1 MDRGNVHR
9 IVRARGR
16 ARAALFAALVLAS
29 SPLWAESEA
38 EPLLPRPRPASAP
51 FSDAPLPDALLVRVY
66 ANTARDDEFVEIGNP
81 HPEST
86 DVSGWALTDR
96 EGTAT
101 FPLDSILQAG
111 GRLLVTRN
119 ATSYAEDTLETA
131 DFTMGPGDARQ
142 MEGDAPRLAD
152 AGDEVLL
159 IDPSGAVVDAYA
171 WGDSSYAGPGWIG
184 RTAERMGR
192 GEIAVR
198 GRDGGGGWV
207 DRDTAEDWEGIRH
220 HRLGQSSF
228 DSGAFELRG
237 ATTAVLSPDSG
248 DLPLLRFLGAARS
261 TIEVGVYTFQSERI
275 ASVLAAAADRGVRVR
290 VLLDGSP
297 VGGVEADEHR
307 VVGGLLAAGVEVRW
321 LAGGTDVVKRYRYLH
336 AKYALV
342 DGSAAWIGSENFGT
356 AGFPSDHDGNRGWSV
371 IVDDA
376 DLAGILRNVFET
388 DFDPRRPDSMAAREP
403 GLVPLPPAPSI
414 VPWPPEPPTP
424 PRPARIVLAPDT
436 TLDPEGILGLFA
448 SAKVRLSIDA
458 FYLDEVWGDAPSPFL
473 EAAFAA
479 AHRGVSVRILLDGSW
494 ASVEADT
501 GTNDDVLE
509 RINRRATD
517 EHLPL
522 EVRLLE
528 PRGSIERLHSKGAV
542 VDGRAVLV
550 SSMNWAL
557 GSATENREVGLIV
570 DDPVLA
576 RTFEISFD
584 ADWDGRPTSGV
595 DAWRLEDPLALV
607 ALYALV
613 AVASALS
620 LRKLRPRNK
629 DIKPGARV
637 RTRVSLGA
645 HLRGRYREVRLLPA
659 QLVAQP
665 RPRAGRR
672 SGARRG
678 RSEARGRVRGPE
690 GD

>member
-1 MDRGNVHR
+1 M
-9 IVRARGR
+9 RARVR

-51 FSDAPLPDALLVRVY
+51 FSDAPQPDALLVRVY

-81 HPEST
+81 RPEST
-86 DVSGWALTDR
+86 NVSGWALTDR

-101 FPLDSILQAG
+101 FPLDSILPAG

-119 ATSYAEDTLETA
+119 ATSYAEDTLEAA
-131 DFTMGPGDARQ
+131 DFSMWPGDARQ
-142 MEGDAPRLAD
+142 MEGDALRLAD

-171 WGDSSYAGPGWIG
+171 WGDSSYVGAGWIG
-184 RTAERMGR
+184 RAAERMGR
-192 GEIAVR
+192 GEVAVR
-198 GRDGGGGWV
+198 GRDLAGGWI
-207 DRDTAEDWEGIRH
+207 DRDAAEDWEGIRH
-220 HRLGQSSF
+220 HRLGQSMF
-228 DSGAFELRG
+228 DIGPFELRG
-237 ATTAVLSPDSG
+237 ATTAVLSPDAG
-248 DLPLLRFLGAARS
+248 DLPLLRFLGSAGS

-275 ASVLAAAADRGVRVR
+275 ASVLAAAAGRGVRVR

-297 VGGVEADEHR
+297 VGGVEEDEHR
-307 VVGGLLAAGVEVRW
+307 VVGGLLAAGIDVRW
-321 LAGGTDVVKRYRYLH
+321 LVGSTDVVKRYRYLH

-342 DGSAAWIGSENFGT
+342 DRRAAWIGSENFGT
-356 AGFPSDHDGNRGWSV
+356 AGFSPDHEGNRGWSV

-376 DLAGILRNVFET
+376 DLTGILRNVFET
-388 DFDPRRPDSMAAREP
+388 DFDPRRPDSIAAREL
-403 GLVPLPPAPSI
+403 GILPLPPAASV
-414 VPWPPEPPTP
+414 VPWSSGLPSA
-424 PRPARIVLAPDT
+424 PRSARIVLAPDT

-448 SAKVRLSIDA
+448 SAKDRLSIDA
-458 FYLDEVWGDAPSPFL
+458 FYLDEMWGDIPSPFL
-473 EAAFAA
+473 EAALAA
-479 AHRGVSVRILLDGSW
+479 ARRGVSVRILLDGSW
-494 ASVEADT
+494 ASVEADS

-517 EHLPL
+517 ERLPL

-528 PRGSIERLHSKGAV
+528 PRGSIERLHNKGAV

-570 DDPVLA
+570 DDSDLA
-576 RTFEISFD
+576 RTFETSFD
-584 ADWDGRPTSGV
+584 ADWEGRPTSGV

-607 ALYALV
+607 ALYAMV

-637 RTRVSLGA
+637 RTRASLGA
-645 HLRGRYREVRLLPA
+645 HLRGRHREVRLLPA
-659 QLVAQP
+659 QLVAQSG
-665 RPRAGRR
+665 PRAGRR

-678 RSEARGRVRGPE
+678 RSEARGRVRGPQR
-690 GD
+690 D

>member
-1 MDRGNVHR
+1 M
-9 IVRARGR
+9 
-16 ARAALFAALVLAS
+16 FTALVLAS

-51 FSDAPLPDALLVRVY
+51 FSDAPQPDALLVRVY

-81 HPEST
+81 RPEST
-86 DVSGWALTDR
+86 NVSGWALTDR

-101 FPLDSILQAG
+101 FPLDSILPAG

-119 ATSYAEDTLETA
+119 ATSYAEDTLEAA
-131 DFTMGPGDARQ
+131 DFSMWPGDARQ
-142 MEGDAPRLAD
+142 MEGDALRLAD

-171 WGDSSYAGPGWIG
+171 WGDSSYVGAGWIG
-184 RTAERMGR
+184 RAAERMGR
-192 GEIAVR
+192 GEVAVR
-198 GRDGGGGWV
+198 GRDLAGGWI
-207 DRDTAEDWEGIRH
+207 DRDAAEDWEGIRH
-220 HRLGQSSF
+220 HRLGQSMF
-228 DSGAFELRG
+228 DIGPFELRG
-237 ATTAVLSPDSG
+237 ATTAVLSPDAG
-248 DLPLLRFLGAARS
+248 DLPLLRFLGSAGS

-275 ASVLAAAADRGVRVR
+275 ASVLAAAAGRGVRVR

-297 VGGVEADEHR
+297 VGGVEEDEHR
-307 VVGGLLAAGVEVRW
+307 VVGGLLAAGIDVRW
-321 LAGGTDVVKRYRYLH
+321 LVGSTDVVKRYRYLH

-342 DGSAAWIGSENFGT
+342 DRRAAWIGSENFGT
-356 AGFPSDHDGNRGWSV
+356 AGFSPDHEGNRGWSV

-376 DLAGILRNVFET
+376 DLTGILRNVFET
-388 DFDPRRPDSMAAREP
+388 DFDPRRPDSIAAREP
-403 GLVPLPPAPSI
+403 GLLPLPHAPSV
-414 VPWPPEPPTP
+414 VPWSSGPPTA
-424 PRPARIVLAPDT
+424 PRSARIVLAPDT

-448 SAKVRLSIDA
+448 SAKDRLSIDA
-458 FYLDEVWGDAPSPFL
+458 FYFDEMWGDTPSPFL
-473 EAAFAA
+473 EAALAA
-479 AHRGVSVRILLDGSW
+479 ARRGVSVRILLDGSW
-494 ASVEADT
+494 ASVEADS

-509 RINRRATD
+509 RINRRAMD
-517 EHLPL
+517 ERLPL

-528 PRGSIERLHSKGAV
+528 PRGSIERLHNKGAV

-570 DDPVLA
+570 DDSDLA
-576 RTFEISFD
+576 RTFETSFD
-584 ADWDGRPTSGV
+584 ADWEGRPTSGV

-607 ALYALV
+607 ALYAMV

-637 RTRVSLGA
+637 RTRASLGA
-645 HLRGRYREVRLLPA
+645 HLRGRHREVRLLPA
-659 QLVAQP
+659 QLVAQSG
-665 RPRAGRR
+665 PRAGRR
-672 SGARRG
+672 YGARRG
-678 RSEARGRVRGPE
+678 RSEARGRVRGPQR
-690 GD
+690 D

>member
-1 MDRGNVHR
+1 
-9 IVRARGR
+9 
-16 ARAALFAALVLAS
+16 LFAALVLAS

-51 FSDAPLPDALLVRVY
+51 FSDAPQPDALLVRVY

-81 HPEST
+81 RPEST
-86 DVSGWALTDR
+86 NVSGWALTDR

-101 FPLDSILQAG
+101 FPLDSILPAG

-119 ATSYAEDTLETA
+119 ATSYAEDTLEAA
-131 DFTMGPGDARQ
+131 DFSMWPGDARQ
-142 MEGDAPRLAD
+142 MEGDALRLAD

-171 WGDSSYAGPGWIG
+171 WGDSSYVGAGWIG
-184 RTAERMGR
+184 RAAERMGR
-192 GEIAVR
+192 GEVAVR
-198 GRDGGGGWV
+198 GRDLAGGWI
-207 DRDTAEDWEGIRH
+207 DRDAAEDWEGIRH
-220 HRLGQSSF
+220 HRLGQSMF
-228 DSGAFELRG
+228 DIGPFELRG
-237 ATTAVLSPDSG
+237 ATTAVLSPDAG
-248 DLPLLRFLGAARS
+248 DLPLLRFLGSAGS

-275 ASVLAAAADRGVRVR
+275 ASVLAAAAGRGVRVR

-297 VGGVEADEHR
+297 VGGVEEDEHR
-307 VVGGLLAAGVEVRW
+307 VVGGLLAAGIDVRW
-321 LAGGTDVVKRYRYLH
+321 LVGSTDVVKRYRYLH

-342 DGSAAWIGSENFGT
+342 DRRAAWIGSENFGT
-356 AGFPSDHDGNRGWSV
+356 AGFSPDHEGNRGWSV

-376 DLAGILRNVFET
+376 DLTGILRNVFET
-388 DFDPRRPDSMAAREP
+388 DFDPRRPDSIAAREP
-403 GLVPLPPAPSI
+403 VLLPLPPAASV
-414 VPWPPEPPTP
+414 VPWSSGSPSR
-424 PRPARIVLAPDT
+424 PRSARIVLTPDT

-448 SAKVRLSIDA
+448 SAKDRLSIDA
-458 FYLDEVWGDAPSPFL
+458 FYLDEMWGDTPSPFL
-473 EAAFAA
+473 EAALAA
-479 AHRGVSVRILLDGSW
+479 ARRGVSVRILLDGSW
-494 ASVEADT
+494 ASVEADS

-517 EHLPL
+517 ERLPL

-528 PRGSIERLHSKGAV
+528 PRGSIERLHNKGAV

-570 DDPVLA
+570 DDSDLA
-576 RTFEISFD
+576 RTFETSFD
-584 ADWDGRPTSGV
+584 ADWEGRPTSGV

-607 ALYALV
+607 ALYAMV

-637 RTRVSLGA
+637 RTRASLGA
-645 HLRGRYREVRLLPA
+645 HLRGRHREVRLLPA
-659 QLVAQP
+659 QLVAQSG
-665 RPRAGRR
+665 PRAGRR

-678 RSEARGRVRGPE
+678 RSEARGRVRGPQR
-690 GD
+690 D

>member
-1 MDRGNVHR
+1 
-9 IVRARGR
+9 
-16 ARAALFAALVLAS
+16 LFAALVLAS

-51 FSDAPLPDALLVRVY
+51 FSDAPQPDALLVRVY

-81 HPEST
+81 RPEST
-86 DVSGWALTDR
+86 NVSGWALTDR

-101 FPLDSILQAG
+101 FPLDSILPAG

-119 ATSYAEDTLETA
+119 ATSYAEDTLEAA
-131 DFTMGPGDARQ
+131 DFSMWPGDARQ
-142 MEGDAPRLAD
+142 MEGDALRLAD

-171 WGDSSYAGPGWIG
+171 WGDSSYAGAGWIG
-184 RTAERMGR
+184 RAAERMGR
-192 GEIAVR
+192 GEVAVR
-198 GRDGGGGWV
+198 GRDPAGGWI
-207 DRDTAEDWEGIRH
+207 DRDAAEDWEGIRH
-220 HRLGQSSF
+220 HRLGQSMF
-228 DSGAFELRG
+228 DIGPFELRG
-237 ATTAVLSPDSG
+237 ATTAVLSPDAG
-248 DLPLLRFLGAARS
+248 DLPLLRFLGSAGS

-275 ASVLAAAADRGVRVR
+275 ASVLAAAAGRGVRVR

-297 VGGVEADEHR
+297 VGGVEEDEHR
-307 VVGGLLAAGVEVRW
+307 VVGGLLAAGIDVRW
-321 LAGGTDVVKRYRYLH
+321 LVGSTDVVKRYRYLH

-342 DGSAAWIGSENFGT
+342 DRRAAWIGSENFGT
-356 AGFPSDHDGNRGWSV
+356 AGFSPDHEGNRGWSV

-376 DLAGILRNVFET
+376 DLTGILRNVFET
-388 DFDPRRPDSMAAREP
+388 DFDPRRPDSIAAREP
-403 GLVPLPPAPSI
+403 VLLPLPPAASV
-414 VPWPPEPPTP
+414 VPWSSGSPSR
-424 PRPARIVLAPDT
+424 PRSARIVLTPDT

-448 SAKVRLSIDA
+448 SAKDRLSIDA
-458 FYLDEVWGDAPSPFL
+458 FYLDEMWGDTPSPFL
-473 EAAFAA
+473 EAALAA
-479 AHRGVSVRILLDGSW
+479 ARRGVSVRILLDGSW
-494 ASVEADT
+494 ASVEADS

-517 EHLPL
+517 ERLPL

-528 PRGSIERLHSKGAV
+528 PRGSIERLHNKGAV

-570 DDPVLA
+570 DDPDLA
-576 RTFEISFD
+576 RTFETSFD
-584 ADWDGRPTSGV
+584 ADWEGRPTSGV

-607 ALYALV
+607 ALYAMV

-637 RTRVSLGA
+637 RTRASLGA
-645 HLRGRYREVRLLPA
+645 HLRGRHREVRLLPA
-659 QLVAQP
+659 QLVAQSG
-665 RPRAGRR
+665 PRAGRR
-672 SGARRG
+672 YGARRG

>member
-1 MDRGNVHR
+1 
-9 IVRARGR
+9 
-16 ARAALFAALVLAS
+16 LFAALVLAS

-38 EPLLPRPRPASAP
+38 EPLLPRSRPASAP

-81 HPEST
+81 HPEPV

-96 EGTAT
+96 EATAT
-101 FPLDSILQAG
+101 FPLDSILPAG

-119 ATSYAEDTLETA
+119 ATSYTEDTLEAA
-131 DFTMGPGDARQ
+131 DFSMGPGDARQ
-142 MEGDAPRLAD
+142 MEGGALRLAD

-159 IDPSGAVVDAYA
+159 IDRTGTVVDAYS
-171 WGDSSYAGPGWIG
+171 WGDSSYGGPGWIG
-184 RTAERMGR
+184 RAADRIGR

-198 GRDGGGGWV
+198 GRDLAGEWV
-207 DRDTAEDWEGIRH
+207 DRNAAEDWEGLRH
-220 HRLGQSSF
+220 YRLAQSSF
-228 DSGAFELRG
+228 DIGPLELRG
-237 ATTAVLSPDSG
+237 ATTAVLSPDAG
-248 DLPLLRFLGAARS
+248 DLPLLRFLGSARA

-275 ASVLAAAADRGVRVR
+275 ASVLAAAAGRGVRVR

-297 VGGVEADEHR
+297 VGGIEEDEHR

-321 LAGGTDVVKRYRYLH
+321 LAGSTDVVKRYRYLH

-342 DGSAAWIGSENFGT
+342 DGRSAWIGSENFGN
-356 AGFPSDHDGNRGWSV
+356 AGFPSDHEGNRGWSV
-371 IVDDA
+371 IADDA

-388 DFDPRRPDSMAAREP
+388 DFDPRRPDSMAVRET
-403 GLVPLPPAPSI
+403 GFTPLPPAPSV
-414 VPWPPEPPTP
+414 VPWSSGPPSA
-424 PRPARIVLAPDT
+424 PRSARIVLAPDT
-436 TLDPEGILGLFA
+436 TLDPEGILDFLA

-458 FYLDEVWGDAPSPFL
+458 FYLDEMWGDTPSPFL

-479 AHRGVSVRILLDGSW
+479 ARREVSVRILLDGSW
-494 ASVEADT
+494 ASVEADSD
-501 GTNDDVLE
+501 TNDDVLD
-509 RINRRATD
+509 RVNRRAMD
-517 EHLPL
+517 ERLPL

-528 PRGSIERLHSKGAV
+528 PRGSIERLHNKGAV

-570 DDPVLA
+570 DDPDLA

-584 ADWDGRPTSGV
+584 ADWEGRPTSGV

-637 RTRVSLGA
+637 RTRAPFGA
-645 HLRGRYREVRLLPA
+645 HLRGRHREVRLLPA
-659 QLVAQP
+659 QLVAQSG
-665 RPRAGRR
+665 PRAGRG
-672 SGARRG
+672 SGARRR

-690 GD
+690 RD

>member
-1 MDRGNVHR
+1 
-9 IVRARGR
+9 
-16 ARAALFAALVLAS
+16 LFAALVLAS

-51 FSDAPLPDALLVRVY
+51 FSDGRLPDALLVRVY
-66 ANTARDDEFVEIGNP
+66 ANTPRDDEFVEIGNP
-81 HPEST
+81 HPELI

-101 FPLDSILQAG
+101 FPLDSILPAG
-111 GRLLVTRN
+111 GRLLVTRD
-119 ATSYAEDTLETA
+119 ATSYAEDTLEAA
-131 DFTMGPGDARQ
+131 DFSMGPGDARQ
-142 MEGDAPRLAD
+142 MEGDALRLAD

-159 IDPSGAVVDAYA
+159 LDRTGTVVDAYA

-184 RTAERMGR
+184 RAAERMGR

-198 GRDGGGGWV
+198 GRDSAIGWV
-207 DRDTAEDWEGIRH
+207 DRDAAEDWEGLRH
-220 HRLGQSSF
+220 YRLAQSSF
-228 DSGAFELRG
+228 DIGPFELRG
-237 ATTAVLSPDSG
+237 ATTAVLSPDAG
-248 DLPLLRFLGAARS
+248 DLPLLRFLGSARA

-275 ASVLAAAADRGVRVR
+275 ASVLAAAAGRGVRVR

-297 VGGVEADEHR
+297 VGGVEDDEHR
-307 VVGGLLAAGVEVRW
+307 VVAGLLAAGVEVRW
-321 LAGGTDVVKRYRYLH
+321 LVGSTDVVKRYRYLH

-342 DGSAAWIGSENFGT
+342 DGRSAWIGSENFGN
-356 AGFPSDHDGNRGWSV
+356 AGFPSDHEGNRGWSV
-371 IVDDA
+371 VADDA
-376 DLAGILRNVFET
+376 DLAGVLRNVFET
-388 DFDPRRPDSMAAREP
+388 DFDPRRPDSIAARET
-403 GLVPLPPAPSI
+403 GFTPLPPAPSI
-414 VPWPPEPPTP
+414 VPWSSGPPSA
-424 PRPARIVLAPDT
+424 PRSARIVLAPDT
-436 TLDPEGILGLFA
+436 TLDPDGILGLFA
-448 SAKVRLSIDA
+448 SAKERLSIDA
-458 FYLDEVWGDAPSPFL
+458 FYLDEIWGDTPSPFL

-479 AHRGVSVRILLDGSW
+479 ARRGVSVRILLDGSW
-494 ASVEADT
+494 ASVEADS

-509 RINRRATD
+509 RINRRAND
-517 EHLPL
+517 ERLPL

-528 PRGSIERLHSKGAV
+528 PRGSIERLHNKGAL

-570 DDPVLA
+570 DDLDLA

-584 ADWDGRPTSGV
+584 ADWEGRPTSGV

-637 RTRVSLGA
+637 RTRAFLGT
-645 HLRGRYREVRLLPA
+645 HLRGRHREVRLLPA
-659 QLVAQP
+659 QLVAQSGP
-665 RPRAGRR
+665 RSGRR

>member
-1 MDRGNVHR
+1 
-9 IVRARGR
+9 
-16 ARAALFAALVLAS
+16 LFAALVLAS

-51 FSDAPLPDALLVRVY
+51 FSDAPQPDALLVRVY

-81 HPEST
+81 RPEST
-86 DVSGWALTDR
+86 NVSGWALTDR

-101 FPLDSILQAG
+101 FPLDSILPAG

-119 ATSYAEDTLETA
+119 ATSYAEDTLEAA
-131 DFTMGPGDARQ
+131 DFSMWPGDARQ
-142 MEGDAPRLAD
+142 MEGDALRLAD

-171 WGDSSYAGPGWIG
+171 WGDSSYVGAGWIG
-184 RTAERMGR
+184 RAAERMGR
-192 GEIAVR
+192 GEVAVR
-198 GRDGGGGWV
+198 GRDLAGGWI
-207 DRDTAEDWEGIRH
+207 DRDAAEDWEGIRH
-220 HRLGQSSF
+220 HRLGQSMF
-228 DSGAFELRG
+228 DIGPFELRG
-237 ATTAVLSPDSG
+237 ATTAVLSPDAG
-248 DLPLLRFLGAARS
+248 DLPLLRFLGSAGS

-275 ASVLAAAADRGVRVR
+275 ASVLAAAAGRGVRVR

-297 VGGVEADEHR
+297 VGGVEEDEHR
-307 VVGGLLAAGVEVRW
+307 VVGGLLAAGIDVRW
-321 LAGGTDVVKRYRYLH
+321 LVGSTDVVKRYRYLH

-342 DGSAAWIGSENFGT
+342 DRRAAWIGSENFGT
-356 AGFPSDHDGNRGWSV
+356 AGFSPDHEGNRGWSV

-376 DLAGILRNVFET
+376 DLTGILRNVFET
-388 DFDPRRPDSMAAREP
+388 DFDPRRPDSIAAREL
-403 GLVPLPPAPSI
+403 GILPLPPAASV
-414 VPWPPEPPTP
+414 VPWSSGLPSA
-424 PRPARIVLAPDT
+424 PRSARIVLAPDT

-448 SAKVRLSIDA
+448 SAKDRLSIDA
-458 FYLDEVWGDAPSPFL
+458 FYLDEMWGDIPSPFL
-473 EAAFAA
+473 EAALAA
-479 AHRGVSVRILLDGSW
+479 ARRGVSVRILLDGSW
-494 ASVEADT
+494 ASVEADS

-517 EHLPL
+517 ERLPL

-528 PRGSIERLHSKGAV
+528 PRGSIERLHNKGAV

-570 DDPVLA
+570 DDPDLA
-576 RTFEISFD
+576 RTFETSFD
-584 ADWDGRPTSGV
+584 ADWEGRPTSGV

-607 ALYALV
+607 ALYAMV

-637 RTRVSLGA
+637 RTRASLGA
-645 HLRGRYREVRLLPA
+645 HLRGRHREVRLLPA
-659 QLVAQP
+659 QLVAQSG
-665 RPRAGRR
+665 PRAGRR

-678 RSEARGRVRGPE
+678 RSEARGRVRGPQR
-690 GD
+690 D

>member
-1 MDRGNVHR
+1 
-9 IVRARGR
+9 
-16 ARAALFAALVLAS
+16 LFAALVLAS

-51 FSDAPLPDALLVRVY
+51 FSDAPQPDALLVRVY

-81 HPEST
+81 RPEST
-86 DVSGWALTDR
+86 NVSGWALTDR

-101 FPLDSILQAG
+101 FPLDSILPAG

-119 ATSYAEDTLETA
+119 ATSYAEDTLEAA
-131 DFTMGPGDARQ
+131 DFSMWPGDARQ
-142 MEGDAPRLAD
+142 MEGDALRLAD

-171 WGDSSYAGPGWIG
+171 WGDSSYVGAGWIG
-184 RTAERMGR
+184 RAAERMGR
-192 GEIAVR
+192 GEVAVR
-198 GRDGGGGWV
+198 GRDLAGGWI
-207 DRDTAEDWEGIRH
+207 DRDAAEDWEGIRH
-220 HRLGQSSF
+220 HRLGQSMF
-228 DSGAFELRG
+228 DIGPFELRG
-237 ATTAVLSPDSG
+237 ATTAVLSPDAG
-248 DLPLLRFLGAARS
+248 DLPLLRFLGSAGS

-275 ASVLAAAADRGVRVR
+275 ASVLAAAAGRGVRVR

-297 VGGVEADEHR
+297 VGGVEEDEHR
-307 VVGGLLAAGVEVRW
+307 VVGGLLAAGIDVRW
-321 LAGGTDVVKRYRYLH
+321 LVGSTDVVKRYRYLH

-342 DGSAAWIGSENFGT
+342 DRRAAWIGSENFGT
-356 AGFPSDHDGNRGWSV
+356 AGFSPDHEGNRGWSV

-376 DLAGILRNVFET
+376 DLTGILRNVFET
-388 DFDPRRPDSMAAREP
+388 DFDPRRPDSIAAREP
-403 GLVPLPPAPSI
+403 VLLPLPPAASV
-414 VPWPPEPPTP
+414 VPWSSGSPSR
-424 PRPARIVLAPDT
+424 PRSARIVLTPDT

-448 SAKVRLSIDA
+448 SAKDRLSIDA
-458 FYLDEVWGDAPSPFL
+458 FYLDEMWGDTPSPFL
-473 EAAFAA
+473 EAALAA
-479 AHRGVSVRILLDGSW
+479 ARRGVSVRILLDGSW
-494 ASVEADT
+494 ASVEADS

-517 EHLPL
+517 ERLPL

-528 PRGSIERLHSKGAV
+528 PRGSIERLHNKGAV

-570 DDPVLA
+570 DDPDLA
-576 RTFEISFD
+576 RTFETSFD
-584 ADWDGRPTSGV
+584 ADWEGRPTSGV

-607 ALYALV
+607 ALYAMV

-637 RTRVSLGA
+637 RTRASLGA
-645 HLRGRYREVRLLPA
+645 HLRGRHREVRLLPA
-659 QLVAQP
+659 QLVAQSG
-665 RPRAGRR
+665 PRAGRR
-672 SGARRG
+672 YGARRG

>member
-1 MDRGNVHR
+1 
-9 IVRARGR
+9 
-16 ARAALFAALVLAS
+16 LFAALVLAS

-51 FSDAPLPDALLVRVY
+51 FSDAPQPDALLVRVY

-81 HPEST
+81 RPEST
-86 DVSGWALTDR
+86 NVSGWALTDR

-101 FPLDSILQAG
+101 FPLDSILPAG

-119 ATSYAEDTLETA
+119 ATSYAEDTLEAA
-131 DFTMGPGDARQ
+131 DFSMWPGDARQ
-142 MEGDAPRLAD
+142 MEGDALRLAD

-171 WGDSSYAGPGWIG
+171 WGDSSYVGAGWIG
-184 RTAERMGR
+184 RAAERMGR
-192 GEIAVR
+192 GEVAVR
-198 GRDGGGGWV
+198 GRDLAGGWI
-207 DRDTAEDWEGIRH
+207 DRDAAEDWEGIRH
-220 HRLGQSSF
+220 HRLGQSMF
-228 DSGAFELRG
+228 DIGPFELRG
-237 ATTAVLSPDSG
+237 ATTAVLSPDAG
-248 DLPLLRFLGAARS
+248 DLPLLRFLGSAGS

-275 ASVLAAAADRGVRVR
+275 ASVLAAAAGRGVRVR

-297 VGGVEADEHR
+297 VGGVEEDEHR
-307 VVGGLLAAGVEVRW
+307 VVGGLLAAGIDVRW
-321 LAGGTDVVKRYRYLH
+321 LVGGTDVAKRYRYLH

-342 DGSAAWIGSENFGT
+342 DRRAAWIGSENFGT
-356 AGFPSDHDGNRGWSV
+356 AGFSPDHEGNRGWSV

-376 DLAGILRNVFET
+376 DLTGILRNVFET
-388 DFDPRRPDSMAAREP
+388 DFDPRRPDSIAAREL
-403 GLVPLPPAPSI
+403 GILPLPPAASV
-414 VPWPPEPPTP
+414 VPWSSGLPSA
-424 PRPARIVLAPDT
+424 PRSARIVLAPDT

-448 SAKVRLSIDA
+448 SAKDRLSIDA
-458 FYLDEVWGDAPSPFL
+458 FYLDEMWGDIPSPFL
-473 EAAFAA
+473 EAALAA
-479 AHRGVSVRILLDGSW
+479 ARRGVSVRILLDGSW
-494 ASVEADT
+494 ASVEADS

-517 EHLPL
+517 ERLPL

-528 PRGSIERLHSKGAV
+528 PRGSIERLHNKGAV

-570 DDPVLA
+570 DDPDLA
-576 RTFEISFD
+576 RTFETSFD
-584 ADWDGRPTSGV
+584 ADWEGRPTSGV

-607 ALYALV
+607 ALYAMV

-637 RTRVSLGA
+637 RTRASLGA
-645 HLRGRYREVRLLPA
+645 HLRGRHREVRLLPA
-659 QLVAQP
+659 QLVAQSG
-665 RPRAGRR
+665 PRAGRR
-672 SGARRG
+672 YGARRG